1 MKEHVLVICP
11 GCNLK
16 FKVPVHLIGKRAR
29 CNDCQTIFVL
39 EAPAEML
46 EDTVAEWLFDAAV
59 PPKPM
64 DSAPTA
70 SQAPAGKT
78 AVQSPTAPGTPRP
91 QPVPVGKVAPA
102 NPAGATKP
110 PAAPAVSAPSASK
123 ALELVRL
130 ERIDEMGAYFEFP
143 ADRLPDSQL
152 RSSMPRKCLGCGSN
166 ARLRVHLLVWTDRLP
181 ARDQLRVQD
190 AENQSAGMLAQYEG
204 QTVEEFLGRLPQ
216 VKALGMPYCLPFPYY
231 VCPDCSTI
239 GEILTHV
246 LAHGQREYC
255 QVMIANLEVAAEFLA
270 NNGGAD
276 SEDYQMVL
284 ESWQRQKEDP
294 WRTLALGTRNR
305 LSNWF
310 EKHSGER
317 FVEYF
322 PDAEFSKAELGN
334 AGIILTNRRAIY
346 RKYSA
351 KREFEMSK
359 ATNLRCTS
367 SDTKWQMEISQTG
380 TRPAVFQLSPQ
391 QADRFIKKCRGLWT
405 GLHVAEQA
413 APVAAKP

>member
-1 MKEHVLVICP
+1 MKEHVLVVCP
-11 GCNLK
+11 GCSLK

-39 EAPAEML
+39 EAPADML

-59 PPKPM
+59 PPK
-64 DSAPTA
+64 SVEGANGTA
-70 SQAPAGKT
+70 APAAKPGEK
-78 AVQSPTAPGTPRP
+78 APA
-91 QPVPVGKVAPA
+91 QPVAAQTQPK
-102 NPAGATKP
+102 PAGAAKATSTT
-110 PAAPAVSAPSASK
+110 AAHTS
-123 ALELVRL
+123 LVPVHL

-143 ADRLPDSQL
+143 AERLPDYQL
-152 RSSMPRKCLGCGSN
+152 RGSMPRKCLGCGSN
-166 ARLRVHLLVWTDRLP
+166 RNLRVHTLVWTDRLP
-181 ARDQLRVQD
+181 ARDQMRVQD
-190 AENQSAGMLAQYEG
+190 AQAQAACMLAQYEG
-204 QTVEEFLGRLPQ
+204 QPVEEFLGRLPL
-216 VKALGMPYCLPFPYY
+216 VKALAAPYNLPFPYY
-231 VCPDCSTI
+231 ACPDCSTI

-246 LAHGQREYC
+246 LSHGQREYC

-284 ESWQRQKEDP
+284 EAWQRQKEDP
-294 WRTLALGTRNR
+294 WRTLALGVRNR

-310 EKHSGER
+310 EKRQGER
-317 FVEYF
+317 FVDYF

-351 KREFEMSK
+351 KREFDMSK

-367 SDTKWQMEISQTG
+367 EQTKWQMELSQAG
-380 TRPAVFQLSPQ
+380 IRPAVLTLSPEQ
-391 QADRFIKKCRGLWT
+391 GKRFIAKCRSLWS

-413 APVAAKP
+413 AAAKS